1 MGMSVSPADTRRINP
16 ITAEIIRH
24 ALLQIP
30 TQIELNITRTAY
42 SPLIYEYK
50 DFAVGIAD
58 EQGRLVC
65 QGDGGIP
72 LFVANTIGAAVRDG
86 LMIHGREGIE
96 PGDVFISNHSG
107 TLGQHLNN
115 VAMYTPIYGDAA
127 ETALVGFMCVVVHW
141 IDIGGA
147 FIGSSTT
154 HGTNSIYQ
162 EGLHLRSV
170 KLRSRGK
177 PVADMYR
184 LIEMNTRL
192 PRELFGDIEAQL
204 AGCLSGR
211 DMFAALLRKYGL
223 ETVRGAIT
231 LMWDRSEAAAR
242 SAIAKIPDGTYDAQ
256 SFLDDDGV
264 DIGKP
269 INVHAKVTIAGDTM
283 TVDFTGVSPAVK
295 GPLNSGRD
303 GGAVT
308 AARIAFKYL
317 VAPDEP
323 ANEGTFRP
331 LQVVIPDG
339 TFISA
344 PWTAPMGGYSAPLP
358 TVIDTVLHAMVDASP
373 DEATAAHHGVFGH
386 HSFNGIHP
394 QTHELYR
401 CSATMQGGWGASK
414 GHDGPGPY
422 KTMAHG
428 DTLDFP
434 VEVQEALYPVRIES
448 QVLRANSGGHGEFRG
463 GNGVVKISRFLAP
476 ATSNVFVD
484 RQGCPPWG
492 VFGGLDGQSPE
503 MLIERSGA
511 APEPKH
517 KGPVQLKPGD
527 RMHIISGGGGGY
539 GDPVL
544 RDPERVA
551 RDVRFG
557 YVAAD
562 VALDVYA
569 VVCDAAGRLDAEATA
584 MLRSERL

>member
-1 MGMSVSPADTRRINP
+1 MATTASSAAQRINP

-24 ALLQIP
+24 AMLQIP
-30 TQIELNITRTAY
+30 AQIEANITRTAY

-58 EQGRLVC
+58 AEGRLIC

-72 LFVANTIGAAVRDG
+72 LFVANTVGVTVRDG
-86 LMIHGREGIE
+86 LLVHGREGIE

-127 ETALVGFMCVVVHW
+127 ETELVGFMCVVVHW

-154 HGTNSIYQ
+154 HGTTSIYQ
-162 EGLHLRSV
+162 EGLHLRSI
-170 KLRSRGK
+170 KLRSRGR
-177 PVADMYR
+177 PIADIYR
-184 LIEMNTRL
+184 MIEMNTRF

-204 AGCLSGR
+204 AGCLQGR
-211 DMFAALLRKYGL
+211 DLFAALIRKYTL
-223 ETVRGAIT
+223 PTVRAAIE

-242 SAIAKIPDGTYDAQ
+242 AAIAALPDGTYEAH

-264 DIGKP
+264 DLGKP
-269 INVHAKVTIAGDTM
+269 IEVGVKVTIAGESM

-308 AARIAFKYL
+308 SARIAFKYL
-317 VAPDEP
+317 VASDEP
-323 ANEGTFRP
+323 GNEGTFRP

-358 TVIDTVLHAMVDASP
+358 TVIDTVLHAMVEAAP
-373 DEATAAHHGVFGH
+373 DEATAGHHGLFGH

-394 QTHELYR
+394 KTGELYR
-401 CSATMQGGWGASK
+401 CTGTMQGGWGASK
-414 GHDGPGPY
+414 GYDGSGPY
-422 KTMAHG
+422 KTMSHG
-428 DTLDFP
+428 DTLDIP

-448 QVLRANSGGHGEFRG
+448 QTLRADSGGAGEFRG
-463 GNGVVKISRFLAP
+463 GTGVVKVNDFLAP
-476 ATSNVFVD
+476 ATCNVYVD

-492 VFGGLDGQSPE
+492 VFGGKPGATPAILFEHGGQ
-503 MLIERSGA
+503 
-511 APEPKH
+511 APEPRF
-517 KGPVQLKPGD
+517 KGAIRLEAGD
-527 RMHIISGGGGGY
+527 RLKIISGGGGGY
-539 GDPVL
+539 GDPYR
-544 RDPERVA
+544 RDPERVS
-551 RDVRFG
+551 RDVRLG
-557 YVAAD
+557 YVTPEAA
-562 VALDVYA
+562 AREYG
-569 VVCDAAGRLDAEATA
+569 VVCDERGHIDLAATA
-584 MLRSERL
+584 ARRAERAR